1 MRMSAGMALMKPTSF
16 LFEDTRTPQCHWGS
30 QPGGRRAL
38 RGQERFSHRAVG
50 LKPHAFARQLKIS
63 ASKKIRTG
71 SSPFEKVW
79 RIVESEHVVIILDVV
94 LI

>member
-38 RGQERFSHRAVG
+38 GGQERFSSGAER
-50 LKPHAFARQLKIS
+50 LKPPRTLDGRKTGAREDTTPGELTI
-63 ASKKIRTG
+63 
-71 SSPFEKVW
+71 
-79 RIVESEHVVIILDVV
+79 
-94 LI
+94 

>member
-38 RGQERFSHRAVG
+38 RGQERFSHISSSRVETPCGRVAVKDQHERENQNRK
-50 LKPHAFARQLKIS
+50 LTI
-63 ASKKIRTG
+63 
-71 SSPFEKVW
+71 
-79 RIVESEHVVIILDVV
+79 
-94 LI
+94 